1 MLKTAPRETRNTP
14 ALSNFLLSLEFTG
27 DQNAGTFA
35 TLAISSEIIVTLFIK
50 KNVLFRV
57 S

>member
-1 MLKTAPRETRNTP
+1 MLKTAARETRNTP